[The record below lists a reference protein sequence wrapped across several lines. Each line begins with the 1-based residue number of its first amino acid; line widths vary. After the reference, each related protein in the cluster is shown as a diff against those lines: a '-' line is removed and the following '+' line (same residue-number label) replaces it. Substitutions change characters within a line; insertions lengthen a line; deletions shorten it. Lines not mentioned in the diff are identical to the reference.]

1 MKTQVPQPSP
11 GGKTLTNPGS
21 PHALLR
27 SLILTC
33 LVFSIPLAYGVGTAS
48 AAVTHKYLRQIS
60 EVPVEAHGEK
70 TAIPGK
76 LDHPSAVAVD
86 NANGNLFVVDRNRSV
101 DQFSETGEYV
111 SQLTGACTTA
121 GEPAVGADPCPD
133 STLVTFAESDASSVA
148 VDDAT
153 GEVFVST
160 ASAVHIFAS
169 TGEYLGQITEVPASS
184 GAGVTGTFQETA
196 GLAFDQATG
205 ELYIAVE
212 GEKPTQSES
221 DVVDV
226 FTRQAPGKA
235 DFVSQ
240 FGDGVLFASTPQTV
254 AVVQP
259 VLGEARVYVT
269 DTEHHVVDVFEGS
282 MGGPPSSSAP
292 PVAVWTGERSL
303 AGSFGTPF
311 VGADPVSGHV
321 YVADREHMVVDELG
335 ASVAEESLGRL
346 TGTPTGP
353 AGAGVPFGAALT
365 APAIDGL
372 EGSASF
378 GDLYVGER
386 SESTGTG
393 VVDVFGPDLK
403 IPEVRAEAPSELGAH
418 SVLLRGTVT
427 LADEA
432 ATCSFVWGTNATELT
447 KVDPCEPEHVAGTE
461 GEVAVA
467 AKLAGLTSGTT
478 YYYKLQATNT
488 EPGNGETNTGEAESG
503 VSFTTEGPQFVA
515 GSLSVSEV
523 ASTSATFTASLN
535 PNNASTSAFVEYGRC
550 PSLSACAAA
559 GYEARTP
566 VELIGAGDAP
576 VSVEAHVQ
584 GLQPGSAYHYRLVA
598 LDDVAP
604 GEFDS
609 PEVRTFSTQ
618 VPGAFVL
625 PDGRQWE
632 MVSPP
637 QKEGALVQGPDASA
651 LWGIAQAAD
660 TGAAFT
666 FLTNLPTE
674 PGVAGYANL
683 QQVFSTRTSTGWSSR
698 DLATPH
704 NGSVS
709 ASINAGQEYR
719 FFNEELTE
727 GILQPFG
734 AFEPCFSGEG
744 VKQPCLSEQ
753 ASEQTAFMRND
764 LTGTYTPLVTDKAPY
779 ADDTANQPF
788 GQEGTCP
795 PQKFCGPFFD
805 GATSDGSH
813 VVVNDGSQL
822 TAVAGGGL
830 YEWSQGTAPA
840 EQLQL
845 VSLLPENEG
854 SGGDAA
860 LGSQSASDHAG
871 DGIVARHAISEDGSR
886 VFWTNGGE
894 VNHLYLRANIG
905 QPQSP
910 IEHGK
915 CSVPSDAC
923 TIEIGQQG
931 EFQDASSDGSRVFYS
946 EGSGLFECEV
956 PADLQC
962 DPVRL
967 GEFSGGDSVIG
978 ASEDGSYL
986 YWIAANDD
994 LYEDHLVGGESRLR
1008 LIAVLSGANVFNAGP
1023 ADLGGMTARV
1033 SPDGQWLAFMSDRP
1047 LTGYD
1052 NRDLTSGEPDQE
1064 VFLYHAGSGGGA
1076 GSLTCASC
1084 DPTGARPVG
1093 ELIETVGKR
1102 SPVSPAQAGPEGWLS
1117 AVLPG
1122 WVPFEQATEGVARYQ
1137 PRYLSN
1143 EGRLFFDSDDA
1154 LVPKDINENWDV
1166 YEYEPEGFK
1175 NPEGTHPCTSS
1186 STSGSVVYRPGR
1198 AFQVPAEGAV
1208 PAAEGEE
1215 GAGCVGLISSGESA
1229 QESALLDASES
1240 GGDVF
1245 FMTTAK
1251 LAPQDFD
1258 EAYDVYDAHEC
1269 TAASPCIPNPT
1280 SPPPAC
1286 VTADACR
1293 TAPTPQPGVYGAPA
1307 SATFNGIGNL
1317 APAAPKPAVKKVT
1330 KKAAK
1335 CPKGKVRKTV
1345 KSKKGKP
1352 KSECV
1357 RKPKHKKNR

>member
-1 MKTQVPQPSP
+1 MKTQVPQPTR
-11 GGKTLTNPGS
+11 GGKLTNPGS

-27 SLILTC
+27 SLIIVC
-33 LVFSIPLAYGVGTAS
+33 LVSLVPLGIAATSAS
-48 AAVTHKYLRQIS
+48 AAVTHKYLRQIT

-76 LDHPSAVAVD
+76 IGAPVAVAVD
-86 NANGNLFVVDRNRSV
+86 NGNGDLFVVDENRSV
-101 DQFSETGEYV
+101 DEFSETGEYV
-111 SQLTGACTTA
+111 LQLTGACA
-121 GEPAVGADPCPD
+121 AVNEPAVGADPCPD
-133 STLVTFAESDASSVA
+133 SSLVTFGESDAFSVA

-160 ASAVHIFAS
+160 ASAVDIFAS
-169 TGEYLGQITEVPASS
+169 TGEYLGQITKVPA
-184 GAGVTGTFQETA
+184 GAGVPGPFNETS
-196 GLAFDQATG
+196 GLAFNQVAQ
-205 ELYIAVE
+205 ELYIADDVNK
-212 GEKPTQSES
+212 GVNPPRPS
-221 DVVDV
+221 VVDV
-226 FTRQAPGKA
+226 FKREVTGEAEY
-235 DFVSQ
+235 VSQ
-240 FGDGVLFASTPQTV
+240 FA
-254 AVVQP
+254 
-259 VLGEARVYVT
+259 T
-269 DTEHHVVDVFEGS
+269 DTSNTQTLAVAESGLGVPSGTLYDGYFNGSVGVVNVFSSLGTLESEWKGEKTLATS
-282 MGGPPSSSAP
+282 FGGPS
-292 PVAVWTGERSL
+292 
-303 AGSFGTPF
+303 
-311 VGADPVSGHV
+311 VGIDPVTGHV
-321 YVADREHMVVDELG
+321 YVADRKHRVVDELG

-353 AGAGVPFGAALT
+353 AGAEVPFGAALT

-403 IPEVRAEAPSELGAH
+403 IPEVRAEAPSELGTA
-418 SVLLRGTVT
+418 SVLLQGTVT
-427 LADEA
+427 LADET
-432 ATCSFVWGTNATELT
+432 ATCRFVWGTNATELD
-447 KVDPCEPEHVAGTE
+447 KVAPCEPEAVAGTE
-461 GEVAVA
+461 GEVAVS
-467 AKLAGLTSGTT
+467 AKLGSLLPGTT
-478 YYYKLQATNT
+478 YFYKLQATNT
-488 EPGNGETNTGEAESG
+488 EPGNEATNIGETESV
-503 VSFTTEGPQFVA
+503 VSFTTLGPQFVA

-535 PNNASTSAFVEYGRC
+535 PNNALTSAFVEYGRC

-584 GLQPGSAYHYRLVA
+584 GLQAGSAYHYRLVA

-618 VPGAFVL
+618 APGAFVL

-637 QKEGALVQGPDASA
+637 QKEGALVQGPDANG
-651 LWGIAQAAD
+651 LWGVTQAAD

-683 QQVFSTRTSTGWSSR
+683 QQVFSTRTSTGWSSQ

-704 NGSVS
+704 NGAVS
-709 ASINAGQEYR
+709 ASVGAGNEYR

-727 GILQPFG
+727 GILQPPG
-734 AFEPCFSGEG
+734 DFEPCISSEG

-764 LTGTYTPLVTDKAPY
+764 LTGTYTPLVTSKAPY
-779 ADDTANQPF
+779 ADDTASPLQPF
-788 GQEGTCP
+788 GPDCFP
-795 PQKFCGPFFD
+795 VKFCGPFFD
-805 GATSDGSH
+805 GATKDGSH

-840 EQLQL
+840 QQLQL
-845 VSLLPENEG
+845 VSLLPQNEG
-854 SGGDAA
+854 SASGAQ
-860 LGSQSASDHAG
+860 LGSESQDHLG
-871 DGIVARHAISEDGSR
+871 EGEDARHAISEDGSR
-886 VFWTNGGE
+886 AFWTNHGA
-894 VNHLYLRANIG
+894 LYLRANIG

-915 CSVPSDAC
+915 CSVPTDAC
-923 TIEIGQQG
+923 TIQITQRG

-946 EGSGLFECEV
+946 QGGKGLFECEI
-956 PADLQC
+956 PADLEC

-967 GEFSGGDSVIG
+967 GEGFGRVSVIG
-978 ASEDGSYL
+978 STEDGSYL
-986 YWIAANDD
+986 YWIAANRD
-994 LYEDHLVGGESRLR
+994 LYEDHLVAGEWHLR
-1008 LIAVLSGANVFNAGP
+1008 LIAVLSETDVRPTTSN
-1023 ADLGGMTARV
+1023 LGYMTARV

-1052 NRDLTSGEPDQE
+1052 NRDLNSGEPDEE
-1064 VFLYHAGSGGGA
+1064 VFLYSAGSGGGA
-1076 GSLTCASC
+1076 GSLACASC
-1084 DPTGARPVG
+1084 NPTGARPVG
-1093 ELIETVGKR
+1093 EPLGF
-1102 SPVSPAQAGPEGWLS
+1102 SFNHLSLVSPSQAGPEGWLS

-1122 WVPFEQATEGVARYQ
+1122 WDVFKQGAGDTARYQ

-1175 NPEGTHPCTSS
+1175 NPEGTHPCTSA
-1186 STSGSVVYRPGR
+1186 STSGSVVYRP
-1198 AFQVPAEGAV
+1198 AHTFQVPPEGAV

-1269 TAASPCIPNPT
+1269 TASSPCIPNPA
-1280 SPPPAC
+1280 SPPPA
-1286 VTADACR
+1286 A
-1293 TAPTPQPGVYGAPA
+1293 
-1307 SATFNGIGNL
+1307 
-1317 APAAPKPAVKKVT
+1317 
-1330 KKAAK
+1330 
-1335 CPKGKVRKTV
+1335 
-1345 KSKKGKP
+1345 
-1352 KSECV
+1352 
-1357 RKPKHKKNR
+1357 